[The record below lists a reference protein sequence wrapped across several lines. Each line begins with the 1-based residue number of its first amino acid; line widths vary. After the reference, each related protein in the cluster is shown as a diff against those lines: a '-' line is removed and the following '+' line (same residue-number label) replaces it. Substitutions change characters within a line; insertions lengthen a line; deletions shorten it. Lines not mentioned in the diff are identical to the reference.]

1 MNISVGKKVL
11 NHGRKQWIW
20 AKSVPS
26 LNWMG
31 ICQLIPAEERAW
43 ETHSAMWWGKKRRRI
58 QVPIALQETS
68 NVFSSFQNKTK
79 GFKASMMMRVLS
91 FSQVGYVQRLS
102 LLSAHLDL
110 NPWSLT
116 LNSRTKGNVVCGL
129 CPGWRV
135 RRWEPKP
142 WLCHRLS
149 FEIGGEALNIPVRQL
164 PRMRTA
170 ALPSFY
176 ASLQDILFYL
186 KM

>member
-1 MNISVGKKVL
+1 MNLSQISALPELNGNLPAHTSRRAGLRNTLSNVMGKK
-11 NHGRKQWIW
+11 
-20 AKSVPS
+20 
-26 LNWMG
+26 
-31 ICQLIPAEERAW
+31 
-43 ETHSAMWWGKKRRRI
+43 RRI

-102 LLSAHLDL
+102 LLSVHLDL

-170 ALPSFY
+170 ALLSFY
-176 ASLQDILFYL
+176 ASLRDILFYL

>member
-1 MNISVGKKVL
+1 MAESNESEP
-11 NHGRKQWIW
+11 NQCPHWTEWESASSHQ
-20 AKSVPS
+20 AKSWPEKYTQQCD
-26 LNWMG
+26 G
-31 ICQLIPAEERAW
+31 E
-43 ETHSAMWWGKKRRRI
+43 KKRRI
-58 QVPIALQETS
+58 QVPIALQEIS

-102 LLSAHLDL
+102 LLSVHLDS

-135 RRWEPKP
+135 RRWESKP

-149 FEIGGEALNIPVRQL
+149 FEMGGEALNIPVRQL

-176 ASLQDILFYL
+176 ASLRDILFYL

>member
-1 MNISVGKKVL
+1 MNISVGKKSAERWLKAMNLRQISALTEL
-11 NHGRKQWIW
+11 NGN
-20 AKSVPS
+20 
-26 LNWMG
+26 L
-31 ICQLIPAEERAW
+31 PAHTRQRAGLKN
-43 ETHSAMWWGKKRRRI
+43 TLSNVMGKKRRRI
-58 QVPIALQETS
+58 QVPIALQEIS

-102 LLSAHLDL
+102 LLSVHLDS

-135 RRWEPKP
+135 RRWESKP

-149 FEIGGEALNIPVRQL
+149 FEMGGEALNIPVRQL

-176 ASLQDILFYL
+176 ASLRDILFYL